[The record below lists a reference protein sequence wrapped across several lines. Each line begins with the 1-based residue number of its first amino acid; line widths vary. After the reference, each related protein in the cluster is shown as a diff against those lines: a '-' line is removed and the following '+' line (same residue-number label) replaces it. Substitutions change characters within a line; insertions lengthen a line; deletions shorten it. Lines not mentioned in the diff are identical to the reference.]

1 MFFLINSIN
10 LDMLELGIWSVQI
23 ILGTNHCF
31 VYSPQLRVQIIFVSC
46 TVPSYVYKWFLFR
59 VQSSATCT
67 NYPCFTYI
75 PQIRIQTLLV
85 LRTIISYV
93 YKLSLFTSRSCY
105 VHACFC
111 AQSVPKTR
119 YLVHTYKSSSTFS
132 FQAQQTNKSRV
143 YPRHS
148 EQQSLSS

>member
-1 MFFLINSIN
+1 
-10 LDMLELGIWSVQI
+10 MLESGSNLFRSSSVQI
-23 ILGTNHCF
+23 I
-31 VYSPQLRVQIIFVSC
+31 VSC
-46 TVPSYVYKWFLFR
+46 TVPSYVYKSSLFR
-59 VQSSATCT
+59 VQFPVTCTNDPCFVYNFFVTCT

-75 PQIRIQTLLV
+75 PQLRIQTLLV
-85 LRTIISYV
+85 LRTIISCV
-93 YKLSLFTSRSCY
+93 YKLSLFTCTNCY

-119 YLVHTYKSSSTFS
+119 YLVHSYKSSSTFS